1 MRRRLTRVNRLRNL
15 GYPAFLSGAGPTIMV
30 LSTNPVE
37 ESLIEE
43 ARGRGM
49 KVLELGI
56 AGPVE
61 VEVTG

>member
-1 MRRRLTRVNRLRNL
+1 
-15 GYPAFLSGAGPTIMV
+15 MV

-61 VEVTG
+61 VDVTG